1 MAEESKP
8 TQDTPPPTDSPK
20 EAAIQQE
27 TDFKSQFMTNWN
39 KASEA
44 SKVEVEVKAP
54 RDERVYSK
62 DYDPSAVEV
71 DDPKQMLEKKKPAAK
86 PEQKKAAKVE
96 KAVEVDSSEEDYPE
110 NAKSE
115 ESKNSWQKL
124 KADREEKAKKLSA
137 LEAELLALK
146 QQFDPDSFKKTKE
159 ENEKLTETIR
169 RLNVELHPKFQET
182 FDKPIV
188 QAIDRAKKS
197 VPQELHGEV
206 DKWLRQPDSPQRDRA
221 IQELTEQLPVHKQAA
236 FIRYVEDA
244 TLAIENKQAAISQE
258 KEYVSKW
265 EQEQKSTQE
274 KQRIQ
279 AEALAKSTFQ
289 NVLKEKFSNNPLF
302 KIGDDETK
310 NEVSR
315 QRIARAE
322 SLLFGQNSP
331 DQLAEAAFYAE
342 YGREVTPLL
351 QKAYEELQS
360 AYAQIDKLTSKSMG
374 KTSGSSSA
382 AEGETDMWSAIRAKM
397 AELG

>member
-1 MAEESKP
+1 MADEKVIAE
-8 TQDTPPPTDSPK
+8 TPAPSDSLK
-20 EAAIQQE
+20 EAAMSQE
-27 TDFKSQFMTNWN
+27 PEFKSQFMQNWN

-44 SKVEVEVKAP
+44 AKKEVEIKAP
-54 RDERVYSK
+54 RDEKVYDK
-62 DYDPSAVEV
+62 NYDPSAAEV
-71 DDPKQMLEKKKPAAK
+71 DDPKQILNQKKKVEAK
-86 PEQKKAAKVE
+86 PEQKKVAKVE
-96 KAVEVDSSEEDYPE
+96 KAAETEASEEDYPE

-124 KADREEKAKKLSA
+124 KADREEKSKKLAA
-137 LEAELLALK
+137 LEAELLSLK
-146 QQFDPDSFKKTKE
+146 QQFDPDTYKKTKE
-159 ENEKLTETIR
+159 ENEKLSETIR

-244 TLAIENKQAAISQE
+244 TLAIENKQSAISQE
-258 KEYVSKW
+258 REFVSKW
-265 EQEQKSTQE
+265 EQEQKSNQE
-274 KQRIQ
+274 KQRLQ
-279 AEALAKSTFQ
+279 AEAFAKNTFQ
-289 NVLKEKFSNNPLF
+289 DVLKQKFATNPLF
-302 KIGDDETK
+302 KLGDDESK
-310 NEVSR
+310 NEAVR
-315 QRIARAE
+315 QRVSRAE

-351 QKAYEELQS
+351 QKAYEELQT

-374 KTSGSSSA
+374 KSSGSSSA

>member
-1 MAEESKP
+1 MPEDSKP
-8 TQDTPPPTDSPK
+8 TQDTPTPVESPK
-20 EAAIQQE
+20 ESAIQQE
-27 TDFKSQFMTNWN
+27 TDFKSQFMSNWN

-44 SKVEVEVKAP
+44 AKQEVQIKAP
-54 RDERVYSK
+54 RDEKIYDK
-62 DYDPSAVEV
+62 NYDPSTAEV
-71 DDPKQMLEKKKPAAK
+71 DDPKQILEKKKPAAK
-86 PEQKKAAKVE
+86 PEQKKVVKAE
-96 KAVEVDSSEEDYPE
+96 KAPEVSVEEDYPE

-115 ESKNSWQKL
+115 EAKNSWQKL

-146 QQFDPDSFKKTKE
+146 QQFDPDTYKKTKE
-159 ENEKLTETIR
+159 ENEKLSETLR

-182 FDKPIV
+182 FDKPLV

-244 TLAIENKQAAISQE
+244 TVAIENKQNAISQE

-265 EQEQKSTQE
+265 EQEQQSTLERQ
-274 KQRIQ
+274 KIQ

-302 KIGDDETK
+302 KIGDDEAK

-374 KTSGSSSA
+374 KTSGSSSG
-382 AEGETDMWSAIRAKM
+382 AEAEPDMWSAIRAKM